1 MAVVRLLLPDGML
14 LSEARELFAD
24 LEQAHDTVV
33 AVDALAASFGGRP
46 RRLYLRYL
54 DEFGPGAFI
63 WPGSPGPQKLDLI
76 RAEPS
81 RLLLPRQ
88 RMALIRA
95 EMSSPGS
102 FDIGGV
108 GSGIDAVTR
117 ALSYRQERREGKKYR
132 DKDRETISNAEAR
145 EARARAAEREEQA
158 EQAALKTES
167 ARRMEALE
175 KIAFRGHIRDAVES
189 GLLSLEEAAPLLNT
203 SVEALERLQRGVA
216 RQLVEGAE
224 PLGSDDADPR

>member
-33 AVDALAASFGGRP
+33 AVDALAASFGDRP

-54 DEFGPGAFI
+54 DEFGPGFI
-63 WPGSPGPQKLDLI
+63 WPGSPASPKIDLI

-132 DKDRETISNAEAR
+132 DKDREIISNAEAR

-203 SVEALERLQRGVA
+203 SVEALGRLQRGVA
-216 RQLVEGAE
+216 RELVEGAE